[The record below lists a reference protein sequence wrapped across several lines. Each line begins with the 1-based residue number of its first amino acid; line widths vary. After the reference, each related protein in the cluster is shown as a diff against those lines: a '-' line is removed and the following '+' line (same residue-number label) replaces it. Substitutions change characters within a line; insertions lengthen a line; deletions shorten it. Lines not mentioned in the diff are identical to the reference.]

1 MKPMRLI
8 LGGAMASLA
17 MAAGAAHADITVNA
31 VRVTAND
38 VLALEKFYQAAFGL
52 KEVQRLN
59 LPGGQMEV
67 MLNFGATVD
76 AAKAN
81 KNAQV
86 VIMHRGEKEPLD
98 GVAHLIF
105 DVTDVKAVAA
115 AVKAA
120 GGKLEREPFEFGK
133 TGIFI
138 GMVIDPEGNH
148 LELIQRAKA
157 P

>member
-1 MKPMRLI
+1 MKPIRMLM
-8 LGGAMASLA
+8 GGAVAALALCAGMAQ
-17 MAAGAAHADITVNA
+17 ADITVNA
-31 VRVTAND
+31 VRVTAKD
-38 VLALEKFYQAAFGL
+38 VVALEKFYQTAFGL
-52 KEVQRLN
+52 KEVQRLD
-59 LPGGQMEV
+59 LPGGQIEV

-81 KNAQV
+81 RNAQV
-86 VIMHRGEKEPLD
+86 VIMHRDEKERPD
-98 GVAHLIF
+98 GVPHLIF

-120 GGKLEREPFEFGK
+120 GGKMEREPFEFGK

-138 GMVIDPEGNH
+138 GMVVDPEGNH
-148 LELIQRAKA
+148 VEMIQRAKA

>member
-1 MKPMRLI
+1 MNRMIRTLAGVA
-8 LGGAMASLA
+8 GGLLL
-17 MAAGAAHADITVNA
+17 AGAANADITVNA
-31 VRVTAND
+31 IRVTANN
-38 VLALEKFYQAAFGL
+38 VESLEKFYQTAFGL

-59 LPGGQMEV
+59 LPGGAIEV
-67 MLNFGATVD
+67 MLNFGTTVD

-120 GGKLEREPFEFGK
+120 GGKMEREPFEFGK

-138 GMVIDPEGNH
+138 GIVIDPEGNH
-148 LELIQRAKA
+148 VELIQRAK

>member
-1 MKPMRLI
+1 MKPMRLLMGGVVAAVA
-8 LGGAMASLA
+8 LGAGMAQ
-17 MAAGAAHADITVNA
+17 ADITVNA
-31 VRVTAND
+31 VRVTAKD
-38 VLALEKFYQAAFGL
+38 VLALEKFYQTAFGL
-52 KEVQRLN
+52 KEVQRLD
-59 LPGGQMEV
+59 LPGGQLEV
-67 MLNFGATVD
+67 MLNFGATVE

-81 KNAQV
+81 RNAQV

-105 DVTDVKAVAA
+105 DVTDVKAAAA

-120 GGKLEREPFEFGK
+120 GGKMEREPFEFGK

-138 GMVIDPEGNH
+138 GMVVDPEGNH
-148 LELIQRAKA
+148 VEMIQRAKA

>member
-1 MKPMRLI
+1 MKGTIRA
-8 LGGAMASLA
+8 LGG
-17 MAAGAAHADITVNA
+17 MAALSLLASAANADITVNA
-31 VRVTAND
+31 IRVTAND
-38 VLALEKFYQAAFGL
+38 VAALQKFYQGAFGL

-59 LPGGQMEV
+59 LPGGQIEV

-98 GVAHLIF
+98 GVAHLIL
-105 DVTDVKAVAA
+105 DVTDVKAAAA

-120 GGKLEREPFEFGK
+120 GGKMEREPFEFGK
-133 TGIFI
+133 SGIFI
-138 GMVIDPEGNH
+138 GMAIDPEGNH
-148 LELIQRAKA
+148 IEMIQRAKT

>member
-1 MKPMRLI
+1 MKPMRTI
-8 LGGAMASLA
+8 LGGAVAVLA
-17 MAAGAAHADITVNA
+17 MFAGAANADITVNA
-31 VRVTAND
+31 IRVTAND
-38 VLALEKFYQAAFGL
+38 VAGLEKFYQAAFGL

-59 LPGGQMEV
+59 LPGGQIEV

-105 DVTDVKAVAA
+105 DVTDVKAAAA

-120 GGKLEREPFEFGK
+120 GGKMEREPFEFGK
-133 TGIFI
+133 SGIFI

-148 LELIQRAKA
+148 IEMIQRAKA